1 MMQPRS
7 CHRIYA
13 KPMLLTAPYFGQARN
28 PHSGG
33 FTVDEINAKWMKSI
47 DQRLSYAAGQIL
59 ALNIA
64 VNCLMKTHPNPIAAV
79 YVLQLDSEDVMSQK
93 QPSTLDDAFLEGMAL
108 VKNRLL

>member
-33 FTVDEINAKWMKSI
+33 FTVDEKIAKWMKSI
-47 DQRLSYAAGQIL
+47 DQRLSYAAGQIQ
-59 ALNIA
+59 ALIIA
-64 VNCLMKTHPNPIAAV
+64 VGCLMKTHPKPIAAANA
-79 YVLQLDSEDVMSQK
+79 LQRDSEDAMSHLL
-93 QPSTLDDAFLEGMAL
+93 PSTLDDAFLEGMAL
-108 VKNRLL
+108 VKNRL